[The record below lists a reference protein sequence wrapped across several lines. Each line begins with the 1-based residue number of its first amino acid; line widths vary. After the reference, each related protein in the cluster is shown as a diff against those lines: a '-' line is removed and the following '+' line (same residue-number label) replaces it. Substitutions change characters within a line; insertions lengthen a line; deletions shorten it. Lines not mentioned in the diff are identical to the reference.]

1 MIPLNRG
8 ANGNMDGGG
17 KAFPRRCSFPDGSPE
32 KYFGNIKKMR
42 AQNYK
47 KRDSRKMKT
56 GLDRVVV

>member
-1 MIPLNRG
+1 
-8 ANGNMDGGG
+8 MDGGG